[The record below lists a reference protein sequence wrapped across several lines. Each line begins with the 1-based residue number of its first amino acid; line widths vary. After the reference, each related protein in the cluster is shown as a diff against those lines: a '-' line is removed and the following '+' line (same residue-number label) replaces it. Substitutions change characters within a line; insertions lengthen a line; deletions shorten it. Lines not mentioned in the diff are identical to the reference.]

1 MNFLESACVIHRDIK
16 PANLLINLNCHVHL
30 ADFGLARVVRS
41 EEAIAA
47 KRRVYGS
54 FDADELMHLKPS
66 GGKHSATASQDP
78 QASSEQSEMGAS
90 DADSSHDSASSSPIP
105 SSTTPNTVS
114 APANRVASNGSAGT
128 AAVQSHAST
137 AQHSGSDG
145 AAARPQ
151 PKRRRSARVASQ
163 PEPQDRLMPVAP
175 APADT
180 GGVVPTIAKP
190 QGKAPVKYALT
201 HHVVTRWYRCP
212 ELILLQDYGHSVD
225 MWSVGCVFAE
235 LLQMMKECQPDPRKR
250 GPLFPGDSCFPLS
263 ADTPTAYSNK
273 FDQLNIIFKVLG
285 TPSQADIESFPVC
298 DARKYL
304 SALPP
309 REGRGFRD
317 FLPGA
322 PDSALDLLR
331 AMLCFSPR
339 RRITLE
345 EALAHPFLAS
355 ARNPSSEARATHPFP
370 NMDFIER
377 TELGLEDVKALL
389 FAEALRF
396 ASARQSLYSIL
407 NGGALGSLSPATW
420 TPPPSSAAGVSQH
433 SPPQSAQSALQ
444 HSAGD
449 SGGLSAAMKPPP
461 GATRTDSF
469 SSVAS
474 GSHLHGAVP
483 SISPHRR

>member
-1 MNFLESACVIHRDIK
+1 MIHRDIK

-41 EEAIAA
+41 EEAVAA

-54 FDADELMHLKPS
+54 FDADELMHLNGTNKKTGMAVKSKDVFHHPVNTTDSGTSNAGSSTHQAASSRTTPS
-66 GGKHSATASQDP
+66 TTAASEPTAASSNASQ
-78 QASSEQSEMGAS
+78 
-90 DADSSHDSASSSPIP
+90 
-105 SSTTPNTVS
+105 
-114 APANRVASNGSAGT
+114 
-128 AAVQSHAST
+128 
-137 AQHSGSDG
+137 
-145 AAARPQ
+145 AAANGESTQSQ
-151 PKRRRSARVASQ
+151 PKRRRSARVAEASQ
-163 PEPQDRLMPVAP
+163 PTSKPAGSGTSP
-175 APADT
+175 APVPTVAAPEDA
-180 GGVVPTIAKP
+180 GPVVPAIAKP
-190 QGKAPVKYALT
+190 RGKAPKKYALT

-263 ADTPTAYSNK
+263 ADNPTAYSNK

-285 TPSQADIESFPVC
+285 TPTKADIASFPEC

-309 REGRGFRD
+309 REGKGFKD

-322 PDSALDLLR
+322 PESALSLLR
-331 AMLCFSPR
+331 DMLCFNPR
-339 RRITLE
+339 RRITVQQ
-345 EALAHPFLAS
+345 ALAHPFLAS

-377 TELGLEDVKALL
+377 SELDQEDVKALL

-420 TPPPSSAAGVSQH
+420 TPPPAAAEGPSQH
-433 SPPQSAQSALQ
+433 RSPPQSSQSALH
-444 HSAGD
+444 HSG
-449 SGGLSAAMKPPP
+449 SGSEGGGLSAAMKPPP

-474 GSHLHGAVP
+474 GAHLHGAVP
-483 SISPHRR
+483 SISPHRK

>member
-1 MNFLESACVIHRDIK
+1 M
-16 PANLLINLNCHVHL
+16 HL

-41 EEAIAA
+41 DEAAAA

-54 FDADELMHLKPS
+54 FDADELMHLNGPHKLNPEEDD
-66 GGKHSATASQDP
+66 G
-78 QASSEQSEMGAS
+78 
-90 DADSSHDSASSSPIP
+90 SHDTAENAQAPMNDDASANEGGSHPGA
-105 SSTTPNTVS
+105 STTPSGQHALPAS
-114 APANRVASNGSAGT
+114 AAGT
-128 AAVQSHAST
+128 ADPQSDDHGTGTHHPSTHST
-137 AQHSGSDG
+137 AN
-145 AAARPQ
+145 AADSQPSQ

-163 PEPQDRLMPVAP
+163 PEAGEAVPAAADTNAAP
-175 APADT
+175 AAAT
-180 GGVVPTIAKP
+180 TAVVPAIAKP
-190 QGKAPVKYALT
+190 IGKAPAKYALT

-285 TPSQADIESFPVC
+285 TPSKKDIDSFPEC

-309 REGRGFRD
+309 KEGRGFRD

-322 PDSALDLLR
+322 PDSALALLR
-331 AMLCFSPR
+331 AMLCFNPL
-339 RRITLE
+339 RRITVQ

-355 ARNPSSEARATHPFP
+355 ARNPSSEARACNPFP

-377 TELGLEDVKALL
+377 VELGREDVKALL

-420 TPPPSSAAGVSQH
+420 TPPPAVVADAASH
-433 SPPQSAQSALQ
+433 PSPPQSARAALQ
-444 HSAGD
+444 HAIGD
-449 SGGLSAAMKPPP
+449 NSGGGLSAAMKPPP